1 MIRKFLTKIFIT
13 IFLLVSNFAQAA
25 PNIRVISD
33 AEIENKIRNFIA
45 PLIRAANLNP
55 NNISIHVIIDPSY
68 NAFVTAGTNIFINSG
83 LIIKFANNPN
93 ILYGVLAH
101 EIAHIYAGHLIKLR
115 EEAENM
121 TSVAVG
127 GAILGIAT
135 AFAGA
140 PDAGMFI
147 GASALNAAQ
156 RGMMSYS
163 REHET
168 EADKIAIDLLY
179 RTHNNGRGLID
190 FFQYMNQVEY
200 APDISP
206 YMRTHPVNNERISSL
221 QNAIKS
227 KLGKFGDNI
236 TAENRFDFKRIATKL
251 DAFLLLP
258 EKAVD
263 RYKNDAYGLSIGYFR
278 NGQLSKA
285 VELLDKVIVNEPSN
299 PYLWE
304 LKGQYYF
311 ENGKFQQANQFY
323 HKSFSALPRD
333 KIIKIQLAIA
343 KINLASQNKDNKL
356 LKDAISLLNQVTNID
371 ENNLM
376 AYFMLSRAYGMN
388 NEQNKAILALA
399 EYYFF
404 SGSYEKSRILAS
416 KVVKMSR
423 ENSKEYLR
431 ANDILQF
438 AKDLKAR
445 GG

>member
-1 MIRKFLTKIFIT
+1 MIRKFFFKSLIAIFI
-13 IFLLVSNFAQAA
+13 LLSNIAHAG

-33 AEIENKIRNFIA
+33 AEIENKIRNFIT
-45 PLIRAANLNP
+45 PLIKAAKLNP
-55 NNISIHVIIDPSY
+55 DNISIHIIIDPSY
-68 NAFVTAGTNIFINSG
+68 NAFVTSGTNIFINSG

-147 GASALNAAQ
+147 GASAVNAAQ
-156 RGMMSYS
+156 RNMMSYS

-168 EADKIAIDLLY
+168 EADKIAVDLLY

-190 FFQYMNQVEY
+190 FFQYINQVEY

-206 YMRTHPVNNERISSL
+206 YMRTHPINTERLSSL

-227 KLGKFGDNI
+227 KLGSFGDNI
-236 TAENRFDFKRIATKL
+236 TPEIRFDFKRIAAKL
-251 DAFLLLP
+251 DSFLIFP
-258 EKAVD
+258 DKAIEK
-263 RYKNDAYGLSIGYFR
+263 YKNDAYGASIGYFR
-278 NGQLSKA
+278 SGKLNKA
-285 VELLDKVIVNEPSN
+285 IELLDKVMASEPSN

-304 LKGQYYF
+304 LKGQFYF
-311 ENGKFQQANQFY
+311 ENGNFQQANHFY
-323 HKSFSALPRD
+323 QKSFNALPRD
-333 KIIKIQLAIA
+333 KIIKIELATA
-343 KINLASQNKDNKL
+343 KINLASKSKDSKL

-371 ENNLM
+371 ENNIM

-404 SGSYEKSRILAS
+404 LGYYEKSRILAN
-416 KVVKMSR
+416 KVIKMSR
-423 ENSKEYLR
+423 KNSREYLR
-431 ANDILQF
+431 ASDILLF
-438 AKDLKAR
+438 AKDSKER
-445 GG
+445 GD